1 MFGGSGTPN
10 FEVRCSLKEKKRKG
24 KLLAAMHP
32 IKDIYLFILMY
43 ILSFKPFGIYFWAVS
58 VIENTCPGFAFMTG
72 SV

>member
-10 FEVRCSLKEKKRKG
+10 FKVRCSLKEKKRKG

-32 IKDIYLFILMY
+32 IKDIYLFTVLMY

-58 VIENTCPGFAFMTG
+58 ASANSDFR
-72 SV
+72 S